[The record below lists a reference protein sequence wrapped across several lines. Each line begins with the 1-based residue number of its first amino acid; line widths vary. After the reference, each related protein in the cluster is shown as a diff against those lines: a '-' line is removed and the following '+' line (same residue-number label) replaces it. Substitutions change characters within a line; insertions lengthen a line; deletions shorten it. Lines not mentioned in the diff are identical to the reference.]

1 MKLIPQKLRNKA
13 KITSISATL
22 GLGITFLN
30 IISCSSSVPITPS
43 VPSSASYAPVENKIN
58 AGTRSGDFGVTADS
72 LDSFLNNPSK
82 QKTQPSRS
90 RYVGVSS
97 APIERPGL
105 GTGWGKDIS
114 AKIDYTDFQRS
125 SNKPSGVSSIYYND
139 KEGIKAMTNS
149 WTYNGSGIQK
159 AAGGLVEWGVKGSW
173 GYLKNQHSRG
183 KRFVTGNKNKNYSL
197 VVKNLSHTRLEI
209 VLSVDGLDVL
219 DGKSAST
226 KRRGYIVSPG
236 ETLNVKGFRK
246 SADAVAAFKFSS
258 VNSSYSQLSGNGSRN
273 VGVIGMAV
281 FTEKGRDPWR
291 YGQKELKERNNAR
304 PFAEAPQLR
313 AR

>member
-13 KITSISATL
+13 KITSMSVTL

-30 IISCSSSVPITPS
+30 ITSCSSPSSVPS
-43 VPSSASYAPVENKIN
+43 VPALAPAAEYTALPSASRNATAPTPSADV
-58 AGTRSGDFGVTADS
+58 SHTAIKKKQS
-72 LDSFLNNPSK
+72 L
-82 QKTQPSRS
+82 RH
-90 RYVGVSS
+90 VGVSS
-97 APIERPGL
+97 TPIERPGL

-139 KEGIKAMTNS
+139 KEGIKAMTSS
-149 WTYNGSGIQK
+149 WKYNGSGLQK

-173 GYLKNQHSRG
+173 GYLKNQHSKG

-291 YGQKELKERNNAR
+291 YGQKELKDRNNAR